1 MKGWILYKESVKE
14 EYEIEKFLE
23 RAKDEGIDLRV
34 LVPEEFDIIVTG
46 EERKSILYDTVE
58 LGLPDFFLPRT
69 GAKTDYFSL
78 AIVRHLERLG
88 VYTVNS
94 SRSIINVKDKLFT
107 QQILASSNIPIPK
120 TMLARLPPIDPDL
133 VEKRLGFPVV
143 VKTLSG
149 TKGKG
154 VFLAENKAQFKDLVE
169 LIGSTDIPVN
179 ILLQEYIESSR
190 GRDLRVF
197 VLGGKAIA
205 CMERKSREEYQ
216 FKSNFSAGG
225 SVRKH
230 ELNEEAEWLA
240 TESARLLD
248 LEIAGIDLLFDGDH
262 FKVCEANSSPGFEGL
277 EKCCEIDI
285 AKEVYHFLRIRLGIF
300 K

>member
-14 EYEIEKFLE
+14 EYEIEKFVE
-23 RAKDEGIDLRV
+23 RAKDEGIYLRV

-46 EERKSILYDTVE
+46 EERKSILYDAVE

-154 VFLAENKAQFKDLVE
+154 VFLAENKTQFKDLVE

-285 AKEVYHFLRIRLGIF
+285 AKEIYHFLRIRLGIF

>member
-1 MKGWILYKESVKE
+1 MKGWILYKDTVNE
-14 EYEIEKFLE
+14 EYEIGQFEKKAE
-23 RAKDEGIDLRV
+23 EEGIDIKI
-34 LVPEEFDIIVTG
+34 LVPEKFDIIVTREG
-46 EERKSILYDTVE
+46 KKSILYENEE

-78 AIVRHLERLG
+78 AIIRHLERLG

-94 SRSIINVKDKLFT
+94 SHSILTVKDKLFAH
-107 QQILASSNIPIPK
+107 QILASSNIPIPK
-120 TMLARLPPIDPDL
+120 TMLARLPPIDADL
-133 VEKRLGFPVV
+133 VEKQLGFPVV

-154 VFLAENKAQFKDLVE
+154 VALAENKSQFKDLVE
-169 LIGSTDIPVN
+169 LIGSAEIPVN
-179 ILLQEYIESSR
+179 ILLQEFIESSK

-205 CMERKSREEYQ
+205 CMERKSKEEDQ
-216 FKSNFSAGG
+216 FKANFSAGG
-225 SVRKH
+225 SVAEH
-230 ELNEEAEWLA
+230 ELNEEIEWLA

-248 LEIAGIDLLFDGDH
+248 LEIAGIDLLFDGEH

-277 EKCCEIDI
+277 EKCCDIDI
-285 AKEVYHFLRIRLGIF
+285 AKEIYHFLRIRLGIF
-300 K
+300 

>member
-1 MKGWILYKESVKE
+1 MYKESVKE
-14 EYEIEKFLE
+14 EYEIEKFVE
-23 RAKDEGIDLRV
+23 RAKDEGIYLRV

-46 EERKSILYDTVE
+46 EERKSILYDAVE

-285 AKEVYHFLRIRLGIF
+285 AKEIYHFLRIRLGIF

>member
-14 EYEIEKFLE
+14 EYEIEKFVE
-23 RAKDEGIDLRV
+23 RAKDEGIYLRV
-34 LVPEEFDIIVTG
+34 LAPEEFDIIVTG
-46 EERKSILYDTVE
+46 EERKSILYDAVE

-285 AKEVYHFLRIRLGIF
+285 AKEIYHFLRIRLGIF

>member
-14 EYEIEKFLE
+14 EYEIEKFVE
-23 RAKDEGIDLRV
+23 RAKDEGIYLRV

-46 EERKSILYDTVE
+46 EERKSILYDAVE

-285 AKEVYHFLRIRLGIF
+285 AKEIYHFLRIRLGIF